1 MGQCYSIMMKF
12 KVKDECGLVNAIR
25 AFISKCDPH
34 WIECIPDEWGDGFD
48 LDSIEDIMR
57 LFFSATGSVDQLTW
71 GAWDFAKEGF
81 SKEDYRKDG
90 KTCCPHDI
98 RERDDKSG
106 KFRTR
111 KVLLVQSN
119 VNERGFRGFT
129 SAFNAS
135 YGWEGMM
142 DEAFAVMARF
152 LEDGSLLVIYPD
164 VGSRLL
170 VVRGGV
176 VKELSHERYT
186 DIEFVVDAI
195 DYITLRNRNVRRA
208 SALFMA
214 GKSDP
219 ASRRGGRARRA
230 AAAPQGGV

>member
-1 MGQCYSIMMKF
+1 
-12 KVKDECGLVNAIR
+12 
-25 AFISKCDPH
+25 
-34 WIECIPDEWGDGFD
+34 
-48 LDSIEDIMR
+48 
-57 LFFSATGSVDQLTW
+57 
-71 GAWDFAKEGF
+71 
-81 SKEDYRKDG
+81 
-90 KTCCPHDI
+90 
-98 RERDDKSG
+98 
-106 KFRTR
+106 
-111 KVLLVQSN
+111 
-119 VNERGFRGFT
+119 
-129 SAFNAS
+129 
-135 YGWEGMM
+135 M

-208 SALFMA
+208 SALCMA
-214 GKSDP
+214 GKTDQ

-230 AAAPQGGV
+230 AAASQGGV

>member
-12 KVKDECGLVNAIR
+12 KVKDETGLVNAIR
-25 AFISKCDPH
+25 TFISESDPD
-34 WIECIPDEWGDGFD
+34 WIESIHQEWGDEFS

-57 LFFSATGSVDQLTW
+57 LFFSETGSVDQLTW
-71 GAWDFAKEGF
+71 GAWDIAKGGL
-81 SKEDYRKDG
+81 SAEDCRKAG
-90 KTCCPHDI
+90 ITGCPHDV
-98 RERDDKSG
+98 REWDDESG
-106 KFRTR
+106 RFRKR
-111 KVLLVQSN
+111 EFLLVRSD

-142 DEAFAVMARF
+142 DEAFDVMARF

-170 VVRGGV
+170 VVKGGV
-176 VKELSHERYT
+176 VKELSHERYM
-186 DIEFVVDAI
+186 DIEYVADAI
-195 DYITLRNRNVRRA
+195 DYIILRNRNVRRA

-214 GKSDP
+214 GKPNP
-219 ASRRGGRARRA
+219 AAWREGRSGRA
-230 AAAPQGGV
+230 AAAAQGGA